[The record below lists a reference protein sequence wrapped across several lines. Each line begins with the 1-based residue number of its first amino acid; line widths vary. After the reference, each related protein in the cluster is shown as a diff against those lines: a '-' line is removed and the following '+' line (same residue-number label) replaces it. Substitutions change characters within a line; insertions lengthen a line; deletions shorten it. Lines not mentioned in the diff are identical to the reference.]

1 MENLD
6 NQIRMLPIFNMA
18 GTDFYVD
25 TRLNE
30 FRERD
35 APWNRISL
43 DEVFDPSEGSN
54 GLVFDTE
61 TKNVYQGLVDPDNLP
76 KNAVLVVVPSMIE
89 LDPVGLARKHGLA
102 DDEFTKDKKVKQEQT
117 KKEQPKQARKKGRK
131 L

>member
-6 NQIRMLPIFNMA
+6 RQMRVLPIFNMA

-30 FRERD
+30 FREKD
-35 APWNRISL
+35 APWNRISM
-43 DEVFDPSEGSN
+43 DEVFDTSEGFN

-76 KNAVLVVVPSMIE
+76 KNAVLVVVPSLIE
-89 LDPVGLARKHGLA
+89 LDPVGLARKHGLP
-102 DDEFTKDKKVKQEQT
+102 DDDFIKNKKLERAEVKQE
-117 KKEQPKQARKKGRK
+117 KKTRSRKKGRR